1 MWADLLLIIVI
12 GGITY
17 AGFKRGMV
25 HELTDWAVIIGAGT
39 FAMRLCRVLGG
50 ALHNGPFHGWSESAT
65 YKLAFWLL
73 FIPAA
78 LGILSLGLHLDRI
91 TREQERF
98 PEAVR
103 NYVGVVLAFVKAMVL
118 ASLFVVWVPS
128 SDTLTPAETR
138 NFHRS
143 PMVNFVRAA
152 NPLVR
157 ALVSVACP
165 SDLAA
170 KFEKQMQAR

>member
-1 MWADLLLIIVI
+1 MWADLLLIILI
-12 GGITY
+12 GGITF
-17 AGFKRGMV
+17 AGYKRGMI
-25 HELTDWAVIIGAGT
+25 HELTDWVVIVGAGT
-39 FAMRLCRVLGG
+39 IGMRGCRVIGD
-50 ALHNGPFHGWSESAT
+50 ALHNGPFAGWSVTAT

-73 FIPAA
+73 FIPV
-78 LGILSLGLHLDRI
+78 GIILLSLGLHLDRV

-103 NYVGVVLAFVKAMVL
+103 SYVGLVLAFVKAMVL
-118 ASLFVVWVPS
+118 ASLFVVWVPNS
-128 SDTLTPAETR
+128 NTLTPAETR
-138 NFHRS
+138 SFHKA

-157 ALVSVACP
+157 ALVAVACP

-170 KFEKQMQAR
+170 KFEKLMQQR

>member
-1 MWADLLLIIVI
+1 MWADLLLIILI
-12 GGITY
+12 AGITF
-17 AGFKRGMV
+17 AGFKRGMI
-25 HELTDWAVIIGAGT
+25 HELTDWVVIIGAGT
-39 FAMRLCRVLGG
+39 LGMRLCRPIGT
-50 ALHNGPFHGWSESAT
+50 ALHNGPFNGWSEAAT
-65 YKLAFWLL
+65 FKLAFWLI
-73 FIPAA
+73 FIPTA
-78 LGILSLGLHLDRI
+78 LGLLSLGLHIDRV

-103 NYVGVVLAFVKAMVL
+103 NYVGLVLAFVKSMVL
-118 ASLFVVWVPS
+118 ASLFVVWVPN

-138 NFHRS
+138 EFHRS

-157 ALVSVACP
+157 ALVAVACP